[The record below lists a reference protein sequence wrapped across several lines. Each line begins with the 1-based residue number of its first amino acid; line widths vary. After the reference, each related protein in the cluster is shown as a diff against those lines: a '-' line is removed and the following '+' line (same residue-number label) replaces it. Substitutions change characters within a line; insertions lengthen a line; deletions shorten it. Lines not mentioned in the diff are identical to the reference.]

1 MQSFFAVCLQ
11 PNCENNLEMK
21 FIEQFQKLKSLFT
34 YDCEVN
40 VEDISLKICPFQF
53 EQKIGNS
60 EIDRIQQTL
69 SPSEFCSLSDD
80 NIEENK
86 RFVYTVFVPQGVVQ
100 SGEAILLL
108 HGLNERSWEKY
119 LPWAEQ
125 LANRTGRAIIL
136 FPIAFH
142 MNRTPRTWYNPR
154 AILPY
159 VNRRK
164 QQFDGL
170 NNSTF
175 VNLALSS
182 RLSEN
187 PIRFYISGK
196 ESIFNLWQ
204 LIKEIKNGQHPLFK
218 ENTSINIFAYSIGAF
233 LAQVLL
239 LANPEQLTSDAR
251 LFMFCGGALF
261 SRMNGN
267 SRDIMDCESFQ
278 KLRNYL
284 LNEFIRKEENI
295 PGLTTE
301 KKEDSIQKAFKAM
314 LSFDQYR
321 DYRESF
327 FQAAKNR
334 IRAITLKN
342 DTVIP
347 TLGVEEAFGKKSASG
362 MLEEI
367 DFPYEYSH
375 QIPFPTHERIAP
387 EIVQQSFSYLFDRAA
402 TFLA

>member
-1 MQSFFAVCLQ
+1 
-11 PNCENNLEMK
+11 MK

-40 VEDISLKICPFQF
+40 VDDLSLKIKPFQF
-53 EQKIGNS
+53 RQEFGNS
-60 EIDRIQQTL
+60 EIDQIQQTL
-69 SPSEFCSLSDD
+69 SPSEFCPLSDD

-86 RFVYTVFVPQGVVQ
+86 KFVYTVFVPKGIVQ
-100 SGEAILLL
+100 SDKAILLL

-119 LPWAEQ
+119 LPWAEH

-142 MNRTPRTWYNPR
+142 MNRTPRNWYNPR

-159 VNRRK
+159 VDRRK
-164 QQFDGL
+164 EQFAGL

-187 PIRFYISGK
+187 PIRFYISGR

-204 LIKEIKNGQHPLFK
+204 LIKEIKSGQHPMFK
-218 ENTSINIFAYSIGAF
+218 ENTSVNIFAYSIGAF
-233 LAQVLL
+233 LSQVLL

-261 SRMNGN
+261 SRIDGN

-284 LNEFIRKEENI
+284 LNDFILQEKNI
-295 PGLTTE
+295 SGLTAE
-301 KKEDSIQKAFKAM
+301 KKDDPIQKAFTAM
-314 LSFDQYR
+314 LISSQYHN
-321 DYRESF
+321 YRESF
-327 FQAAKNR
+327 FLEAKNR
-334 IRAITLKN
+334 VRAITLKK
-342 DTVIP
+342 DSVVPTV
-347 TLGVEEAFGKKSASG
+347 GVEEAFGEKSAPDI
-362 MLEEI
+362 LEEM

-375 QIPFPTHERIAP
+375 QVPFPTNMRVAP
-387 EIVQQSFSYLFDRAA
+387 EIVQQSFSHLFDRAA
-402 TFLA
+402 AFLA